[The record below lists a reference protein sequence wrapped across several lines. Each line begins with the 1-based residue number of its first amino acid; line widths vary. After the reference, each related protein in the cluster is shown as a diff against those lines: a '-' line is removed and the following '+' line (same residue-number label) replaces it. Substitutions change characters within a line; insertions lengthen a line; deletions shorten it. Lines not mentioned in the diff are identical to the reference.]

1 MQVRGVPQLGSSIG
15 GGGGGEREREE
26 VKSAQMS
33 VCQVTS
39 LFLL

>member
-15 GGGGGEREREE
+15 GGGGGREREE